1 MWRKEKEILLDRK
14 VNWCSH
20 YGKHYGGFSKK
31 KKNATTNPGYISEE
45 NKNTNLKRYIE
56 SNVHSSINYNSQ
68 HMGAILVDKRDTGD
82 VNNIYVTH
90 VLKYK

>member
-1 MWRKEKEILLDRK
+1 MYIGAATMENIME
-14 VNWCSH
+14 VSQ
-20 YGKHYGGFSKK
+20 KK

-56 SNVHSSINYNSQ
+56 SNVYSSINYNSQ